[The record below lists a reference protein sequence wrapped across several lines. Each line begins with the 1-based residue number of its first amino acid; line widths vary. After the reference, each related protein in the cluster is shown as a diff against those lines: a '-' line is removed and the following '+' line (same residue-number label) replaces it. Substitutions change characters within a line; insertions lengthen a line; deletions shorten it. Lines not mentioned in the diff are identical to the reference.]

1 MMNPKTIVIKQKKK
15 LRSCSMEFNKKS
27 GQYEFQI
34 KEAGCIVHR
43 ETMEEMHAR
52 QQESLVNDKSG
63 YVSHKITEEQMAEKL
78 AHRES
83 TAKSGPNLIDYP
95 SSLITTAKK
104 NEDKY

>member
-1 MMNPKTIVIKQKKK
+1 MNPKTIVIKQKKK

-78 AHRES
+78 A
-83 TAKSGPNLIDYP
+83 KSGPNLIDYP
-95 SSLITTAKK
+95 SSLITTAQK